1 LFTLWHVHESLLG
14 ELVLLEVSL
23 VKLNARFKD
32 WNELL
37 MRDCFGIP
45 KDIVTLDS
53 TLLDG
58 FTSSDLSEVENVELA
73 VGDHLI
79 GDLDEETS
87 HSFVGVVVSGDGV
100 DHLDTVHQSWKS
112 FLNGLWGTIVE
123 WLNEFLE
130 GLKILDVIF
139 SLIQRFSDSKL
150 NASPLG
156 GGEVDL
162 GVWFVHLLIL
172 ALR

>member
-1 LFTLWHVHESLLG
+1 MTKRKYLPT
-14 ELVLLEVSL
+14 
-23 VKLNARFKD
+23 
-32 WNELL
+32 
-37 MRDCFGIP
+37 
-45 KDIVTLDS
+45 
-53 TLLDG
+53 
-58 FTSSDLSEVENVELA
+58 LSELIDRLSIAQLKEVFIPEHKGEYSNEIQDIELA
-73 VGDHLI
+73 VSDHLV
-79 GDLDEETS
+79 GDLDKKTG
-87 HSFVGVVVSGDGV
+87 HSLVGVVVSGDGV